1 MDAMSPNP
9 NSVVFSP
16 DQIQALIGTEAQPGE
31 EITLTLRAGD
41 LTDGGQSFE
50 VVPSEPAVES
60 ELAPQTDN
68 PAEESV
74 EPPQTTPEESSEGE
88 SPAAPAAP
96 TDPLSKALGYD
107 RPGLLKAQ
115 GKKQA
120 PKLTAKDLQ
129 ED

>member
-9 NSVVFSP
+9 NSVVFTP
-16 DQIQALIGTEAQPGE
+16 DQIQALIGAETQPGE

-60 ELAPQTDN
+60 ELAPPQTDN
-68 PAEESV
+68 PVEESV
-74 EPPQTTPEESSEGE
+74 EPPQTASVESAEGE
-88 SPAAPAAP
+88 VQPLA
-96 TDPLSKALGYD
+96 DPLSKALGYD

-120 PKLTAKDLQ
+120 PKLSAKDLE